1 MKTKKTRYFS
11 DNKSDSLK
19 EGSTKQNE
27 KILKKAEKSNRLKH
41 KNEIKKSQKDI
52 EALVTVVKFKN
63 KPWRGRNFEDSKL
76 SAIKG
81 RPWNTKFKRVPVPKE
96 KLARYSRGEGLH
108 GDGIQTSFHQKKL
121 KKYEANIEFS
131 IEQAAR
137 TELLLSE
144 EGGFL
149 QPDEDEVSTQFTQQQ
164 IASSVDITSATKH
177 FDLHLIE
184 FGPYRMNYSRN
195 GRYLL
200 IGGKRGH
207 VAAMDWVTK
216 RLLCE
221 VNVMEAIYDVR
232 WLHVETM
239 FAVAQ
244 KQWVYMYDNEGIEL
258 HCIKKLNSVLRME
271 FLPYHFLLA
280 TASEEGYLSWLDIS
294 IGQMVSQFNS
304 KMGRLNLMTLNPYN
318 AVVALGHPQGIV
330 SMWSPNV
337 REPLC
342 KMLCHQHPL
351 QGLAIDSQGKY
362 MATSS
367 VDRSLKIWDVR
378 NLEGP
383 LQEYKLHAVASNL
396 AFSQRGL
403 LAVGMGNVVEV
414 YRDCCVKP
422 AVRPYLKHKMSKRIG
437 NLQFCPYEDVLG
449 VATGGGFTSLIIPG
463 NGEPNYDALE
473 SNPFQ
478 TKQQRREAE
487 VKALLDKIQPE
498 FITLD
503 PTVITDV
510 DIPTLKDKVE
520 AKKKLLFVK
529 PPKIDFQ
536 PRNKSGKKKGAVKAA
551 QTKKIV
557 QEEHR
562 KDFVKSMKQTGIDDI
577 TTSGDG
583 ESSKISV
590 QNEHYNVL
598 DRFKPKKK
606 KKN

>member
-1 MKTKKTRYFS
+1 MKTKTRYFS

>member
-463 NGEPNYDALE
+463 SGEPNYDALE